1 MAKDL
6 YSRRLEATTAFFRQ
20 AESMFEPSYK
30 EKMDMAMAQKKE
42 MMETELD
49 FYIKKQ
55 DIADRRA
62 IEMLHKQ
69 NEIQFSEFQ
78 KMEDEKY
85 RRQKEMYK
93 DGELLALQM
102 AHETQLAT
110 LAHTTQKSL
119 LKEQQREEASKRVT
133 ETSGLEASL
142 LPGDVT
148 PKKRLGIFDKALG
161 SEYFGFTINA
171 DTVLGTG
178 QEIMT
183 SVEPV
188 ISDLE
193 LAYEDG
199 INVKNNYLYK
209 RTLET
214 VDSALTN
221 LSNEK
226 VARRFRRF
234 KTQDQQNK
242 LQLQIQELTNY
253 RNSLLQMA
261 D

>member
-6 YSRRLEATTAFFRQ
+6 YSRRLNATTAFFRQ

-62 IEMLHKQ
+62 IDMLRKQ
-69 NEIQFSEFQ
+69 NEIRFNEFQ

-93 DGELLALQM
+93 DGELIALQM

-110 LAHTTQKSL
+110 LAHSTQQSL
-119 LKEQQREEASKRVT
+119 LKEQQKEEATKRVT
-133 ETSGLEASL
+133 ETPTLEASL
-142 LPGDVT
+142 LPGDIT
-148 PKKRLGIFDKALG
+148 PKKRFGLLNRAVGSEALGIFM
-161 SEYFGFTINA
+161 NA
-171 DTVLGTG
+171 KTVLDTG
-178 QEIMT
+178 NQIMN

-188 ISDLE
+188 ISDLQ

-199 INVKNNYLYK
+199 VDVKSNYLYK
-209 RTLET
+209 RTYET
-214 VDSALTN
+214 VDSALSN

-226 VARRFRRF
+226 IARRFRKY
-234 KTQDQQNK
+234 KTPEQQRS
-242 LQLQIQELTNY
+242 LQLQIQELTKLKN
-253 RNSLLQMA
+253 NLLQMTN
-261 D
+261 